1 MRYQR
6 LADGRCLLKDFSS
19 IPDICRDSAF
29 WEWRIYATGNEFG
42 WLLNNG
48 ERYGKKVQAK
58 IIEGLFPSENPL
70 DAELKFVHEDL
81 QGKTVTAVI
90 PVLAFGDWSKP
101 VWEKPAKYVPLHEQF
116 RK

>member
-42 WLLNNG
+42 CLLNNG
-48 ERYGKKVQAK
+48 EIYGKKVQAK
-58 IIEGLFPSENPL
+58 IIEVLFPSENPL

-90 PVLAFGDWSKP
+90 PVLAFGDWPKP
-101 VWEKPAKYVPLHEQF
+101 VWEKRPTIAVKEDW
-116 RK
+116 